1 VNKRDLAAIFNHG
14 WLGSHA
20 SPCRTLNQ
28 TVGARSIF
36 FWHNETY
43 QYQYQRQDAKP
54 RSQAKCCFHCKA
66 CHICINAMTNL
77 VDYNNP
83 VATALLLPLTTDFS
97 FGIP

>member
-1 VNKRDLAAIFNHG
+1 VQGLF
-14 WLGSHA
+14 
-20 SPCRTLNQ
+20 
-28 TVGARSIF
+28 F

>member
-1 VNKRDLAAIFNHG
+1 M
-14 WLGSHA
+14 
-20 SPCRTLNQ
+20 
-28 TVGARSIF
+28 VGVARFPLPNSQPNGRCKVYF
-36 FWHNETY
+36 FFGTTKHINININAKTPS
-43 QYQYQRQDAKP
+43 AKP
-54 RSQAKCCFHCKA
+54 RSQAAKCCFHCKA